1 MTETLFTQ
9 FAALLSAA
17 LLIPSCVF
25 LAYGVNH
32 RNMPFW
38 WTAAVAT
45 FLILSGSTLA
55 AVRNLLPDLAVPL
68 LANALIGAGY
78 VLCLRAVRMAK
89 TFWKFHRAD
98 PVLAGVYFLG
108 LLLVVSLV
116 NTYPARV
123 ALVSSFIAVIS
134 IMVFLAVLARAVPAS
149 RMGDAAL
156 LVFASGNT
164 LFATMRAASALMGEE
179 TQRLSFA
186 FWDQAFFIWSIAAVF
201 CFAIGLFL
209 NGTAL
214 IGEETRQALEK
225 ERVLTGALSEAL
237 EGQRNLQKLV
247 LHELK
252 RPLNALVT
260 AVELSRQTQTG
271 MSGAEVERIHQLTAL
286 ANDYLRGIGDYEDI
300 HALLDSPT
308 LTEVRLSGL
317 IDDIRN
323 KWQVTIHASDEAAGA
338 ALGVDLLLFDIAIG
352 NLIENAG
359 KFGRN
364 YGNIEVRVEVGAQ
377 DVSFDVTDDGP
388 GIPLSEAETVFRQF
402 YKIDSTQT
410 NAIKGCG
417 LGLYVARRIA
427 ETHGGTCR
435 VVSRQPSTLRLS
447 FPMSPE
453 RGNTNE

>member
-1 MTETLFTQ
+1 M
-9 FAALLSAA
+9 
-17 LLIPSCVF
+17 
-25 LAYGVNH
+25 
-32 RNMPFW
+32 
-38 WTAAVAT
+38 
-45 FLILSGSTLA
+45 
-55 AVRNLLPDLAVPL
+55 
-68 LANALIGAGY
+68 
-78 VLCLRAVRMAK
+78 
-89 TFWKFHRAD
+89 
-98 PVLAGVYFLG
+98 
-108 LLLVVSLV
+108 
-116 NTYPARV
+116 
-123 ALVSSFIAVIS
+123 
-134 IMVFLAVLARAVPAS
+134 
-149 RMGDAAL
+149 
-156 LVFASGNT
+156 
-164 LFATMRAASALMGEE
+164 
-179 TQRLSFA
+179 
-186 FWDQAFFIWSIAAVF
+186 
-201 CFAIGLFL
+201 
-209 NGTAL
+209 
-214 IGEETRQALEK
+214 
-225 ERVLTGALSEAL
+225 
-237 EGQRNLQKLV
+237 
-247 LHELK
+247 
-252 RPLNALVT
+252 T

-323 KWQVTIHASDEAAGA
+323 KWQVTIHASDETAGA
-338 ALGVDLLLFDIAIG
+338 SLGVDLLLFDIAIG

-377 DVSFDVTDDGP
+377 DVSSDVTDDGP

-453 RGNTNE
+453 RGNTDE